1 MEVASCH
8 HFDAC
13 NFEMASKILEY
24 LYTRNVTHIYKAE
37 FSPLSWIY
45 EACAICF
52 KSIDLW
58 ELLLLLLLLLL
69 LSFLLSS
76 SLSSL

>member
-8 HFDAC
+8 HFDAY
-13 NFEMASKILEY
+13 NFEVAPKFLEY
-24 LYTRNVTHIYKAE
+24 FYTRDVIHTHKAE
-37 FSPLSWIY
+37 FLPLPCIY
-45 EACAICF
+45 ESSTISF

-58 ELLLLLLLLLL
+58 EEILLLLL
-69 LSFLLSS
+69 LSFLFSS